1 MSPSNSSSSDSAS
14 SDSASSDSA
23 QPDSSQ
29 PSSVPTA
36 GTSNV
41 PAGALDAFR
50 LDGKTAVLTGV
61 ASGIGAAT
69 AELFAQAGANV
80 VGGDINEAAGRAT
93 VDGIGERLGGAGGG
107 SGAGADAGTAGQ
119 AIFAETDV
127 TRREDVDAL
136 VDRALGEFGRV
147 DIVANIAGAMFPGLM
162 EDVKDDQIDAGIDLN
177 LRSVIYGCQAGV
189 RAMKDQGSGVI
200 INVSSGAID
209 LAYEGIGIYAFTKAS
224 VAMLTMTLA
233 KEVGK
238 YGIRVNAIAPGSTLT
253 PFTTW
258 RLYKDD
264 GSLDQS
270 AYDEF
275 IEFAKGMSPLGVY
288 GEALDQAYLML
299 YLASEAGRFCH
310 GNIFRSNGG
319 QTMMW

>member
-1 MSPSNSSSSDSAS
+1 M
-14 SDSASSDSA
+14 
-23 QPDSSQ
+23 SQ
-29 PSSVPTA
+29 PNSGSAVPTP
-36 GTSNV
+36 GMSDV
-41 PAGALDAFR
+41 PENALSAFR
-50 LDGKTAVLTGV
+50 LDGKVAVITGA

-69 AELFAQAGANV
+69 AELFAQAGAQV
-80 VGGDINEAAGRAT
+80 VGGDINPQ
-93 VDGIGERLGGAGGG
+93 
-107 SGAGADAGTAGQ
+107 AGQ
-119 AIFAETDV
+119 ATVERIAQGSAGAQAVFVETDV
-127 TRREDVDAL
+127 TRREQVDAL
-136 VDRALGEFGRV
+136 VDRALAEFGRV
-147 DIVANIAGAMFPGLM
+147 DIVANIAGAMFPGLL

-200 INVSSGAID
+200 LNVSSGAID

-238 YGIRVNAIAPGSTLT
+238 YGLRVNAIAPGSTLT

-258 RLYKDD
+258 RLYRDD
-264 GSLDQS
+264 GSLDQA

-299 YLASEAGRFCH
+299 YLASDAGRFCH

>member
-1 MSPSNSSSSDSAS
+1 MTQTHTPPG
-14 SDSASSDSA
+14 
-23 QPDSSQ
+23 Q
-29 PSSVPTA
+29 TA
-36 GTSNV
+36 PV
-41 PAGALDAFR
+41 PADALDAFR
-50 LDGKTAVLTGV
+50 LDGKVAVLTGV

-69 AELFAQAGANV
+69 AELFALAGAHI
-80 VGGDINEAAGRAT
+80 VGGDINAE
-93 VDGIGERLGGAGGG
+93 
-107 SGAGADAGTAGQ
+107 AGQ
-119 AIFAETDV
+119 ATIARIAEQGGEAVFAATDV
-127 TRREDVDAL
+127 TKREDAEAL

-147 DIVANIAGAMFPGLM
+147 DIVANIAGAMFPGLL

-177 LRSVIYGCQAGV
+177 LRSVIYGCQAAV
-189 RAMKDQGSGVI
+189 RAMKDQGSGAI
-200 INVSSGAID
+200 INISSGAID
-209 LAYEGIGIYAFTKAS
+209 VPYEGIGIYAFTKAS

-238 YGIRVNAIAPGSTLT
+238 YGIRVNALAPGSTLT

-264 GSLDQS
+264 GTLDQA

-275 IEFAKGMSPLGVY
+275 IEFSKGLSPLGLY

-299 YLASEAGRFCH
+299 YLASDAGRFCH

>member
-1 MSPSNSSSSDSAS
+1 MTQTHTPPGQTD
-14 SDSASSDSA
+14 
-23 QPDSSQ
+23 P
-29 PSSVPTA
+29 
-36 GTSNV
+36 V
-41 PAGALDAFR
+41 PADALDAFR
-50 LDGKTAVLTGV
+50 LDGKVAVLTGV

-69 AELFAQAGANV
+69 AELFSLAGARI
-80 VGGDINEAAGRAT
+80 VGGDINTE
-93 VDGIGERLGGAGGG
+93 
-107 SGAGADAGTAGQ
+107 AGQ
-119 AIFAETDV
+119 ATIARIADQGGEAVFAATDV
-127 TRREDVDAL
+127 TKREDAEAL
-136 VDRALGEFGRV
+136 VDRALGEFGQV
-147 DIVANIAGAMFPGLM
+147 DIVANIAGAMFPGLL

-177 LRSVIYGCQAGV
+177 LRSVIYGCQAAV

-200 INVSSGAID
+200 INISSGAID
-209 LAYEGIGIYAFTKAS
+209 VPYEGIGIYAFTKAS

-238 YGIRVNAIAPGSTLT
+238 YGIRVNALAPGSTLT

-264 GSLDQS
+264 GTLDQA

-275 IEFAKGMSPLGVY
+275 IEFSKGLSPLGLY

-299 YLASEAGRFCH
+299 YLASDAGRFCH

>member
-1 MSPSNSSSSDSAS
+1 MTQTHTPPG
-14 SDSASSDSA
+14 
-23 QPDSSQ
+23 Q
-29 PSSVPTA
+29 TA
-36 GTSNV
+36 PV
-41 PAGALDAFR
+41 PADALDAFR
-50 LDGKTAVLTGV
+50 LDGKVAVLTGV

-69 AELFAQAGANV
+69 AELFSLAGARI
-80 VGGDINEAAGRAT
+80 VGGDINTE
-93 VDGIGERLGGAGGG
+93 
-107 SGAGADAGTAGQ
+107 AGQ
-119 AIFAETDV
+119 ATIARIADQGGEAVFAATDV
-127 TRREDVDAL
+127 TKREDAEAL

-147 DIVANIAGAMFPGLM
+147 DIVANIAGAMFPGLL

-177 LRSVIYGCQAGV
+177 LRSVIYGCQSAV
-189 RAMKDQGSGVI
+189 RAMKDQGSGAI
-200 INVSSGAID
+200 INISSGAID
-209 LAYEGIGIYAFTKAS
+209 LAYEGIGIYALTKAS

-238 YGIRVNAIAPGSTLT
+238 YGIRVNALAPGSTLT

-264 GSLDQS
+264 GSVDQA
-270 AYDEF
+270 AYEEF

-299 YLASEAGRFCH
+299 YLASDAGRFCH

>member
-1 MSPSNSSSSDSAS
+1 MSQIPPS
-14 SDSASSDSA
+14 
-23 QPDSSQ
+23 QTTP
-29 PSSVPTA
+29 VPT
-36 GTSNV
+36 N
-41 PAGALDAFR
+41 ALDAFR
-50 LDGKTAVLTGV
+50 LDGKVAVLTGV

-69 AELFAQAGANV
+69 AELFSLAGARI
-80 VGGDINEAAGRAT
+80 VGGDINAE
-93 VDGIGERLGGAGGG
+93 
-107 SGAGADAGTAGQ
+107 AGQ
-119 AIFAETDV
+119 ATIARIAEHGGEAVFAATDA
-127 TRREDVDAL
+127 TKREEVEAL
-136 VDRALGEFGRV
+136 VDRAIGEFGRV
-147 DIVANIAGAMFPGLM
+147 DIVANIAGAMFPGLL

-177 LRSVIYGCQAGV
+177 LRSVIYGCQAAV

-200 INVSSGAID
+200 INISSGAID
-209 LAYEGIGIYAFTKAS
+209 LPYEGIGIYAFTKAS

-238 YGIRVNAIAPGSTLT
+238 YGIRVNALAPGSTLT

-264 GSLDQS
+264 GSVDQA

-275 IEFAKGMSPLGVY
+275 IEFAKGMSPLGIY

-299 YLASEAGRFCH
+299 YLASDAGRFCH

>member
-1 MSPSNSSSSDSAS
+1 MSD
-14 SDSASSDSA
+14 
-23 QPDSSQ
+23 
-29 PSSVPTA
+29 VPE
-36 GTSNV
+36 N
-41 PAGALDAFR
+41 ALSAFR
-50 LDGKTAVLTGV
+50 LDGKVAVITGA

-69 AELFAQAGANV
+69 AELFAQAGAQV
-80 VGGDINEAAGRAT
+80 VGGDINPQ
-93 VDGIGERLGGAGGG
+93 
-107 SGAGADAGTAGQ
+107 AGQ
-119 AIFAETDV
+119 ATVERIAQAGAQGSAGAQAVFVETDV
-127 TRREDVDAL
+127 TRREQVDAL
-136 VDRALGEFGRV
+136 VDRALAEFGRV
-147 DIVANIAGAMFPGLM
+147 DIVANIAGAMFPGLL

-200 INVSSGAID
+200 LNVSSGAID

-238 YGIRVNAIAPGSTLT
+238 YGLRVNAIAPGSTLT

-258 RLYKDD
+258 RLYRDD
-264 GSLDQS
+264 GSLDQA

-299 YLASEAGRFCH
+299 YLASDAGRFCH

>member
-1 MSPSNSSSSDSAS
+1 MTQTHTPPG
-14 SDSASSDSA
+14 
-23 QPDSSQ
+23 Q
-29 PSSVPTA
+29 TA
-36 GTSNV
+36 PV
-41 PAGALDAFR
+41 PADALDAFR
-50 LDGKTAVLTGV
+50 LDGKVAVLTGV

-69 AELFAQAGANV
+69 AELFSLAGARI
-80 VGGDINEAAGRAT
+80 VGGDINTE
-93 VDGIGERLGGAGGG
+93 
-107 SGAGADAGTAGQ
+107 AGQ
-119 AIFAETDV
+119 ATIARIADQGGEAVFAATDV
-127 TRREDVDAL
+127 TKREDAEAL
-136 VDRALGEFGRV
+136 VDRALGEFGQV
-147 DIVANIAGAMFPGLM
+147 DIVANIAGAMFPGLL

-177 LRSVIYGCQAGV
+177 LRSVIYGCQAAV

-200 INVSSGAID
+200 INISSGAID

-238 YGIRVNAIAPGSTLT
+238 YGIRVNALAPGSTLT

-264 GSLDQS
+264 GSVDQA
-270 AYDEF
+270 AYEEF

-299 YLASEAGRFCH
+299 YLASDAGRFCH

>member
-1 MSPSNSSSSDSAS
+1 MSQTPPG
-14 SDSASSDSA
+14 
-23 QPDSSQ
+23 QTTP
-29 PSSVPTA
+29 VPP
-36 GTSNV
+36 N
-41 PAGALDAFR
+41 ALDAFR
-50 LDGKTAVLTGV
+50 LDGKVAVITGV

-69 AELFAQAGANV
+69 AELFSLAGARI
-80 VGGDINEAAGRAT
+80 VGGDINAE
-93 VDGIGERLGGAGGG
+93 
-107 SGAGADAGTAGQ
+107 AGQ
-119 AIFAETDV
+119 ATIARIAEHGGEAVFAATNV
-127 TRREDVDAL
+127 TNREEVEGL
-136 VDRALGEFGRV
+136 VDRAIGEFGRV
-147 DIVANIAGAMFPGLM
+147 DIVANIAGAMFPGLL

-177 LRSVIYGCQAGV
+177 LRSVIYGCQAAV

-200 INVSSGAID
+200 INISSGAID

-238 YGIRVNAIAPGSTLT
+238 YGIRVNALAPGSTLT

-264 GSLDQS
+264 GSVDQA
-270 AYDEF
+270 AYEEF
-275 IEFAKGMSPLGVY
+275 IEFAKGMSPLGIY

-299 YLASEAGRFCH
+299 YLASDAGRFCH

>member
-1 MSPSNSSSSDSAS
+1 MSTPAS
-14 SDSASSDSA
+14 P
-23 QPDSSQ
+23 QPN
-29 PSSVPTA
+29 SVPTA
-36 GTSNV
+36 GASNV
-41 PAGALDAFR
+41 PAGALDAFQ

-80 VGGDINEAAGRAT
+80 VGGDINAAAGRAT
-93 VDGIGERLGGAGGG
+93 VDGIGERLA
-107 SGAGADAGTAGQ
+107 GAGAAGQ
-119 AIFAETDV
+119 AIFAEADV

-136 VDRALGEFGRV
+136 IDRALGEFGRV
-147 DIVANIAGAMFPGLM
+147 DIVANIAGAMFPGLL

-177 LRSVIYGCQAGV
+177 IRSVIYGCQAGV

-258 RLYKDD
+258 RLHKDD
-264 GSLDQS
+264 GSLDQA

>member
-1 MSPSNSSSSDSAS
+1 MPPPDTSAPAPSTPASPSPA
-14 SDSASSDSA
+14 
-23 QPDSSQ
+23 PPP

-41 PAGALDAFR
+41 PAGSLDAFR

-69 AELFAQAGANV
+69 AELFVQAGANV
-80 VGGDINEAAGRAT
+80 VGGDINTQAGQAA
-93 VDGIGERLGGAGGG
+93 VDGIRERSGGA
-107 SGAGADAGTAGQ
+107 AGASAAETASAGQ
-119 AIFAETDV
+119 AVFAETDV

-136 VDRALGEFGRV
+136 VDKALGEFGRV
-147 DIVANIAGAMFPGLM
+147 DIVANIAGAMFPGLI

-264 GSLDQS
+264 GSLDQA

-288 GEALDQAYLML
+288 GEALDQAYLIL
-299 YLASEAGRFCH
+299 YLASDAGRFCH

>member
-1 MSPSNSSSSDSAS
+1 MT
-14 SDSASSDSA
+14 
-23 QPDSSQ
+23 QT
-29 PSSVPTA
+29 PTPPGQA
-36 GTSNV
+36 APV
-41 PAGALDAFR
+41 PAEALDAFR
-50 LDGKTAVLTGV
+50 LDGKVAVLTGV

-69 AELFAQAGANV
+69 AELFALAGARI
-80 VGGDINEAAGRAT
+80 VGGDINTE
-93 VDGIGERLGGAGGG
+93 
-107 SGAGADAGTAGQ
+107 AGQ
-119 AIFAETDV
+119 ATIARIAEQGGEAVFAATDV
-127 TRREDVDAL
+127 TRREDAEAL
-136 VDRALGEFGRV
+136 VDRALGEFGQV
-147 DIVANIAGAMFPGLM
+147 DIVANIAGAMFPGLL

-177 LRSVIYGCQAGV
+177 LRSVIYGCQAAV

-200 INVSSGAID
+200 INISSGAID
-209 LAYEGIGIYAFTKAS
+209 VPYEGIGIYAFTKAS

-238 YGIRVNAIAPGSTLT
+238 YGIRVNALAPGSTLT

-264 GSLDQS
+264 GTLDQA
-270 AYDEF
+270 AYDGF
-275 IEFAKGMSPLGVY
+275 IEFSKGLSPLGLY

-299 YLASEAGRFCH
+299 YLASDAGRFCH

>member
-1 MSPSNSSSSDSAS
+1 MTPSAS
-14 SDSASSDSA
+14 AASANPA
-23 QPDSSQ
+23 PTPGSSQ
-29 PSSVPTA
+29 VP
-36 GTSNV
+36 GN
-41 PAGALDAFR
+41 ALDAFR
-50 LDGKTAVLTGV
+50 LDGKVAVLTGV

-69 AELFAQAGANV
+69 AELFAQAGAHIA
-80 VGGDINEAAGRAT
+80 GGDINRE
-93 VDGIGERLGGAGGG
+93 
-107 SGAGADAGTAGQ
+107 AGQ
-119 AIFAETDV
+119 ATIDRIANNPDTASQAVFVETDV
-127 TRREDVDAL
+127 TKREPVDAL
-136 VDRALGEFGRV
+136 IDKALAEFGRV

-200 INVSSGAID
+200 LNVSSGAID

-233 KEVGK
+233 KEVGQ

-264 GSLDQS
+264 GTLDQA

-275 IEFAKGMSPLGVY
+275 IKFAKSLSPLGAY

-299 YLASEAGRFCH
+299 YLASDAGRFCH

>member
-1 MSPSNSSSSDSAS
+1 MTQTHTQAAP
-14 SDSASSDSA
+14 
-23 QPDSSQ
+23 
-29 PSSVPTA
+29 
-36 GTSNV
+36 V
-41 PAGALDAFR
+41 PADALDAFR
-50 LDGKTAVLTGV
+50 LDGKVAVLTGV

-69 AELFAQAGANV
+69 AELFALAGARI
-80 VGGDINEAAGRAT
+80 VGGDINAE
-93 VDGIGERLGGAGGG
+93 
-107 SGAGADAGTAGQ
+107 AGQ
-119 AIFAETDV
+119 ATIARIAEQGGEAVFAATDV
-127 TRREDVDAL
+127 TKREDAEAL
-136 VDRALGEFGRV
+136 VDRALGEFGQV
-147 DIVANIAGAMFPGLM
+147 DIVANIAGAMFPGLL

-177 LRSVIYGCQAGV
+177 LRSVIYGCQAAV

-200 INVSSGAID
+200 INISSGAID
-209 LAYEGIGIYAFTKAS
+209 VPYEGIGIYAFTKAS

-238 YGIRVNAIAPGSTLT
+238 YGIRVNALAPGSTLT

-264 GSLDQS
+264 GTLDQA
-270 AYDEF
+270 AYDGF
-275 IEFAKGMSPLGVY
+275 IEFSKGLSPLGLY

-299 YLASEAGRFCH
+299 YLASDAGRFCH

>member
-1 MSPSNSSSSDSAS
+1 MSQTPPG
-14 SDSASSDSA
+14 
-23 QPDSSQ
+23 QTTP
-29 PSSVPTA
+29 VPP
-36 GTSNV
+36 N
-41 PAGALDAFR
+41 ALDAFR
-50 LDGKTAVLTGV
+50 LDGKVAVITGV

-69 AELFAQAGANV
+69 AELFSLAGARI
-80 VGGDINEAAGRAT
+80 VGGDINAE
-93 VDGIGERLGGAGGG
+93 
-107 SGAGADAGTAGQ
+107 AGQ
-119 AIFAETDV
+119 TTIARITEHGGEAVFAATNV
-127 TRREDVDAL
+127 TKREEVEGL
-136 VDRALGEFGRV
+136 VDRAIGEFGRV
-147 DIVANIAGAMFPGLM
+147 DIVANIAGAMFPGLL

-177 LRSVIYGCQAGV
+177 LRSVIYGCQAAV

-200 INVSSGAID
+200 INISSGAID

-238 YGIRVNAIAPGSTLT
+238 YGIRVNALAPGSTLT

-264 GSLDQS
+264 GSVDQA
-270 AYDEF
+270 AYEEF
-275 IEFAKGMSPLGVY
+275 IEFAKGMSPLGIY

-299 YLASEAGRFCH
+299 YLASDAGRFCH

>member
-1 MSPSNSSSSDSAS
+1 MSQPSSDSA
-14 SDSASSDSA
+14 
-23 QPDSSQ
+23 
-29 PSSVPTA
+29 VPTA
-36 GTSNV
+36 GMSV
-41 PAGALDAFR
+41 PAAGMSDVPLNALDAFR
-50 LDGKTAVLTGV
+50 LDGKVAVLSGV

-69 AELFAQAGANV
+69 AELFAQAGAQV
-80 VGGDINEAAGRAT
+80 VGGDINPQ
-93 VDGIGERLGGAGGG
+93 
-107 SGAGADAGTAGQ
+107 AGQ
-119 AIFAETDV
+119 ATIGRITEAGGQAVFMETDV
-127 TRREDVDAL
+127 TRREQVDAL
-136 VDRALGEFGRV
+136 VDRALAEFGRV
-147 DIVANIAGAMFPGLM
+147 DIVANIAGAMFPGML

-177 LRSVIYGCQAGV
+177 LRSVIYGCQAGI

-200 INVSSGAID
+200 LNVSSGAID

-238 YGIRVNAIAPGSTLT
+238 YGLRVNAIAPGSTLT

-258 RLYKDD
+258 RLHKDD
-264 GSLDQS
+264 GSLDQA

-299 YLASEAGRFCH
+299 YLASDAGRFCH

>member
-1 MSPSNSSSSDSAS
+1 MSQIPPG
-14 SDSASSDSA
+14 
-23 QPDSSQ
+23 QTTP
-29 PSSVPTA
+29 VPP
-36 GTSNV
+36 N
-41 PAGALDAFR
+41 ALDAFR
-50 LDGKTAVLTGV
+50 LDGKVAVITGV

-69 AELFAQAGANV
+69 AELFSLAGARI
-80 VGGDINEAAGRAT
+80 VGGDINAE
-93 VDGIGERLGGAGGG
+93 
-107 SGAGADAGTAGQ
+107 AGQ
-119 AIFAETDV
+119 ATIARIAEHGGEAVFAATNV
-127 TRREDVDAL
+127 TKREEVEGL
-136 VDRALGEFGRV
+136 VDRAIGEFGRV
-147 DIVANIAGAMFPGLM
+147 DIVANIAGAMFPGLL

-177 LRSVIYGCQAGV
+177 LRSVIYGCQAAV

-200 INVSSGAID
+200 INISSGAID

-238 YGIRVNAIAPGSTLT
+238 YGIRVNALAPGSTLT

-264 GSLDQS
+264 GSVDQA
-270 AYDEF
+270 AYEEF
-275 IEFAKGMSPLGVY
+275 IEFAKGMSPLGIY

-299 YLASEAGRFCH
+299 YLASDAGRFCH

>member
-1 MSPSNSSSSDSAS
+1 MSHPTPSQTD
-14 SDSASSDSA
+14 
-23 QPDSSQ
+23 P
-29 PSSVPTA
+29 
-36 GTSNV
+36 V
-41 PAGALDAFR
+41 PADALDAFR
-50 LDGKTAVLTGV
+50 LDGKVAVITGA

-69 AELFAQAGANV
+69 AELFSLAGARIA
-80 VGGDINEAAGRAT
+80 GGDINAE
-93 VDGIGERLGGAGGG
+93 
-107 SGAGADAGTAGQ
+107 AGQ
-119 AIFAETDV
+119 ATVARIAEHGGEAVFVPTNV
-127 TRREDVDAL
+127 TKREDVDAL
-136 VDRALGEFGRV
+136 VDRAVAEFGRV
-147 DIVANIAGAMFPGLM
+147 DIVANIAGAMFPGLL

-177 LRSVIYGCQAGV
+177 LRSVIYGCQAAV

-200 INVSSGAID
+200 INISSGAID
-209 LAYEGIGIYAFTKAS
+209 VSYEGIGIYAFTKAS

-238 YGIRVNAIAPGSTLT
+238 YGIRVNALAPGSTLT

-264 GSLDQS
+264 GSVDQE
-270 AYDEF
+270 AYEQF
-275 IEFAKGMSPLGVY
+275 IEFAKGMSPLGIY

-299 YLASEAGRFCH
+299 YLASDAGRFCH

>member
-1 MSPSNSSSSDSAS
+1 MTQTHTPPG
-14 SDSASSDSA
+14 
-23 QPDSSQ
+23 Q
-29 PSSVPTA
+29 TA
-36 GTSNV
+36 PV
-41 PAGALDAFR
+41 PADALDAFR
-50 LDGKTAVLTGV
+50 LDGKVAVLTGV

-69 AELFAQAGANV
+69 AELFSLAGARI
-80 VGGDINEAAGRAT
+80 VGGDINAE
-93 VDGIGERLGGAGGG
+93 
-107 SGAGADAGTAGQ
+107 AGQ
-119 AIFAETDV
+119 ATIARIAEQGGEAVFAATDV
-127 TRREDVDAL
+127 TKREDAEAL

-147 DIVANIAGAMFPGLM
+147 DIVANIAGAMFPGLL

-177 LRSVIYGCQAGV
+177 LRSVIYGCQAAV
-189 RAMKDQGSGVI
+189 RAMKDQGSGAI
-200 INVSSGAID
+200 INISSGAID
-209 LAYEGIGIYAFTKAS
+209 VPYEGIGIYAFTKAS

-238 YGIRVNAIAPGSTLT
+238 YGIRVNALAPGSTLT

-264 GSLDQS
+264 GTLDQA

-275 IEFAKGMSPLGVY
+275 IEFSKGLSPLGLY

-299 YLASEAGRFCH
+299 YLASDAGRFCH

>member
-1 MSPSNSSSSDSAS
+1 MTQTHTPPG
-14 SDSASSDSA
+14 
-23 QPDSSQ
+23 Q
-29 PSSVPTA
+29 TA
-36 GTSNV
+36 PV
-41 PAGALDAFR
+41 PADALDAFR
-50 LDGKTAVLTGV
+50 LDGKVAVLTGV

-69 AELFAQAGANV
+69 AELFSLAGARI
-80 VGGDINEAAGRAT
+80 VGGDINTE
-93 VDGIGERLGGAGGG
+93 
-107 SGAGADAGTAGQ
+107 AGQ
-119 AIFAETDV
+119 ATIARIADQGGEAVFAATDV
-127 TRREDVDAL
+127 TKREDAEAL
-136 VDRALGEFGRV
+136 VDRALGEFGQV
-147 DIVANIAGAMFPGLM
+147 DIVANIAGAMFPGLL

-177 LRSVIYGCQAGV
+177 LRSVIYGCQAAV

-200 INVSSGAID
+200 INISSGAID
-209 LAYEGIGIYAFTKAS
+209 VPYEGIGIYAFTKAS

-238 YGIRVNAIAPGSTLT
+238 YGIRVNALAPGSTLT

-264 GSLDQS
+264 GTLDQA

-275 IEFAKGMSPLGVY
+275 IEFSKGLSPLGLY

-299 YLASEAGRFCH
+299 YLASDAGRFCH

>member
-1 MSPSNSSSSDSAS
+1 MIQTHTPPG
-14 SDSASSDSA
+14 
-23 QPDSSQ
+23 Q
-29 PSSVPTA
+29 TA
-36 GTSNV
+36 PV
-41 PAGALDAFR
+41 PADALDAFR
-50 LDGKTAVLTGV
+50 LDGKVAVITGV

-69 AELFAQAGANV
+69 AELFSLAGARIA
-80 VGGDINEAAGRAT
+80 GGDINAEAGRAT
-93 VDGIGERLGGAGGG
+93 IARIAERGG
-107 SGAGADAGTAGQ
+107 DAV
-119 AIFAETDV
+119 FAATDV
-127 TRREDVDAL
+127 TSREEVEAL
-136 VDRALGEFGRV
+136 VDRAIGEFGRV
-147 DIVANIAGAMFPGLM
+147 DIVANIAGAMFPGLL

-177 LRSVIYGCQAGV
+177 LRSVIYGCQAAV
-189 RAMKDQGSGVI
+189 RAMKDQGSGAI
-200 INVSSGAID
+200 INISSGAID
-209 LAYEGIGIYAFTKAS
+209 LAYEGIGIYALTKAS

-238 YGIRVNAIAPGSTLT
+238 YGIRVNALAPGSTLT

-264 GSLDQS
+264 GSVDQA
-270 AYDEF
+270 AYEEF

-299 YLASEAGRFCH
+299 YLASDAGRFCH

>member
-1 MSPSNSSSSDSAS
+1 MSQSNFI
-14 SDSASSDSA
+14 
-23 QPDSSQ
+23 
-29 PSSVPTA
+29 PTA
-36 GTSNV
+36 GASNV
-41 PAGALDAFR
+41 PDNALEAFR
-50 LDGKTAVLTGV
+50 LNGKVAVLTGV

-69 AELFAQAGANV
+69 AELFAQAGAQV
-80 VGGDINEAAGRAT
+80 VGGDI
-93 VDGIGERLGGAGGG
+93 DQQ
-107 SGAGADAGTAGQ
+107 AGQ
-119 AIFAETDV
+119 ATIGRITSRGGQAVFVETDV
-127 TRREDVDAL
+127 TKREQVDAL

-147 DIVANIAGAMFPGLM
+147 DIMANIAGAMFPGLI
-162 EDVKDDQIDAGIDLN
+162 EDVKEDQIDAGINLN
-177 LRSVIYGCQAGV
+177 LRSVIYGCQAAV

-200 INVSSGAID
+200 LNISSGAID
-209 LAYEGIGIYAFTKAS
+209 VAYEGIGIYAFTKAS

-264 GSLDQS
+264 GTLDQD
-270 AYDEF
+270 AFDEF

-299 YLASEAGRFCH
+299 YLASDAGRFCH

-319 QTMMW
+319 QTMVW

>member
-1 MSPSNSSSSDSAS
+1 MTQTHTPPG
-14 SDSASSDSA
+14 
-23 QPDSSQ
+23 Q
-29 PSSVPTA
+29 TA
-36 GTSNV
+36 PV
-41 PAGALDAFR
+41 PADALDAFR
-50 LDGKTAVLTGV
+50 LDGKVAVLTGV

-69 AELFAQAGANV
+69 AELFSLAGARI
-80 VGGDINEAAGRAT
+80 VGGDINTE
-93 VDGIGERLGGAGGG
+93 
-107 SGAGADAGTAGQ
+107 AGQ
-119 AIFAETDV
+119 ATIARIAEHGGEAVFAATDV
-127 TRREDVDAL
+127 TKREDAEAL

-147 DIVANIAGAMFPGLM
+147 DIVANIAGAMFPGLL

-177 LRSVIYGCQAGV
+177 LRSVIYGCQAAV

-200 INVSSGAID
+200 INISSGAID
-209 LAYEGIGIYAFTKAS
+209 VPYEGIGIYAFTKAS

-238 YGIRVNAIAPGSTLT
+238 YGIRVNALAPGSTLT

-264 GSLDQS
+264 GTLDQA

-275 IEFAKGMSPLGVY
+275 IEFSKGLSPLGLY

-299 YLASEAGRFCH
+299 YLASDAGRFCH